1 MHRPIPGYRV
11 NIQLENTQ
19 LEPFHSAMQELENT
33 QLEPLSSHNT
43 KPLMKGVGNAGIQL
57 DCERK
62 RSFYEICLAMA
73 MSFGVA
79 VTLFYRMFRPPTSLL
94 SVSFFPIVHSK
105 KTSSELTLR

>member
-1 MHRPIPGYRV
+1 MV

-19 LEPFHSAMQELENT
+19 LEPFHNAMQELENT

-62 RSFYEICLAMA
+62 RSFTKF
-73 MSFGVA
+73 S
-79 VTLFYRMFRPPTSLL
+79 
-94 SVSFFPIVHSK
+94 
-105 KTSSELTLR
+105 